1 MKKRLSQ
8 QSLDT
13 GFEMGYRYGLQ
24 EGIDILN
31 DIINKVEENNE
42 HLWASSYSG
51 GRVKASELID
61 LLKLC
66 PPDRQVVVELKS
78 GKDVFHTVT
87 GIACNKKDIILR
99 YHPKR
104 KRR

>member
-1 MKKRLSQ
+1 MSFILPVKNMKS
-8 QSLDT
+8 
-13 GFEMGYRYGLQ
+13 
-24 EGIDILN
+24 
-31 DIINKVEENNE
+31 IITT
-42 HLWASSYSG
+42 SMIRSYSG